1 MVKHLIF
8 FLFVS
13 FTAGCQN
20 QITLID
26 KYESFNKEIYINT
39 VEKKINFNGI
49 IEGKHSNVL
58 FSLLKNWVD
67 ADIKTDGFEGLLT
80 IDLISISTSELVID
94 GGVRIEMELEIDFII
109 TKKTIVK
116 KTIIKFK
123 GKEFGEIRGD
133 FSLKDKD
140 LQINNVSKKIIEKL
154 SKKLFEELN

>member
-26 KYESFNKEIYINT
+26 KYEPLNKEIYINT

-58 FSLLKNWVD
+58 FRLLKNWVD

-140 LQINNVSKKIIEKL
+140 LQINNVSKKTSASE
-154 SKKLFEELN
+154 SKK